1 MVNPRNN
8 ECCVEDIPVNYS
20 YANMWIIEQNAIS
33 YLPKNTTALR
43 KWMVKGLLKNRY
55 PVMSIDSYIHT

>member
-33 YLPKNTTALR
+33 YLLKTTTALR
-43 KWMVKGLLKNRY
+43 K
-55 PVMSIDSYIHT
+55 